1 LDADNEVEY
10 PLEEEE
16 EEEYTMTYLGNIIF
30 ADKHC
35 RQSTNESKRRVD
47 ALSFAYEDLSN
58 MPYDIIEDFSFLYHL
73 DISHNLFSRQVLFLT
88 IVGMRTR
95 SETYEMRHISQ
106 EKFQE
111 FPVLGKLQQSEISQ
125 SGSQ

>member
-10 PLEEEE
+10 PLEEAE

-35 RQSTNESKRRVD
+35 RQLTNLKESKECID

-58 MPYDIIEDFSFLYHL
+58 MPYDIIEDFSFLHHL
-73 DISHNLFSRQVLFLT
+73 DISHNLFSRQVLLFL
-88 IVGMRTR
+88 IIMEV
-95 SETYEMRHISQ
+95 
-106 EKFQE
+106 
-111 FPVLGKLQQSEISQ
+111 
-125 SGSQ
+125 

>member
-1 LDADNEVEY
+1 LNADNEVEY

-30 ADKHC
+30 VDKHC
-35 RQSTNESKRRVD
+35 RQSTNESKGCID

-58 MPYDIIEDFSFLYHL
+58 MPSDIIEDFSFLYHL

-88 IVGMRTR
+88 IGM
-95 SETYEMRHISQ
+95 EC
-106 EKFQE
+106 E
-111 FPVLGKLQQSEISQ
+111 FVVRRVRRGIFYK
-125 SGSQ
+125 